1 MELEYV
7 GVEVVRFG
15 FHEAAIGGYRVVE
28 MECFPVVE
36 IHGFHVAVMVQVDLL
51 VEIRGFH
58 VAVNGGLHVAVNGGF
73 LVAEILG
80 LRVVVMV

>member
-51 VEIRGFH
+51 VETRGFH
-58 VAVNGGLHVAVNGGF
+58 VEAIRGF